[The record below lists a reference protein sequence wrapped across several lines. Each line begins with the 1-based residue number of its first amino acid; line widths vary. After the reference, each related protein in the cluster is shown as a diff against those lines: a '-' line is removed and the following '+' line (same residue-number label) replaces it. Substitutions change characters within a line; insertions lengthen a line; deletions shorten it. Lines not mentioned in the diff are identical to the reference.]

1 MRDTPCVEQVRQNHF
16 RIPVSDQVKVNG
28 AGPVEDQRLDEC
40 GQDSWSLKT
49 RAGDGYV
56 NGAAEVRFLG

>member
-1 MRDTPCVEQVRQNHF
+1 M
-16 RIPVSDQVKVNG
+16 KVNG